1 MVVYTG
7 IQIKEVRIMVTNLD
21 IAIKAIERSIES
33 QEDILAKHIESG
45 KYISA
50 GTTQAYISGL
60 SVALE
65 IVKGCK

>member
-1 MVVYTG
+1 
-7 IQIKEVRIMVTNLD
+7 MVTNLD
-21 IAIKAIERSIES
+21 IAIKAIEHSIEA
-33 QEDILAKHIESG
+33 QEGILAKHIESG
-45 KYISA
+45 KYITA

>member
-1 MVVYTG
+1 M
-7 IQIKEVRIMVTNLD
+7 ITNLD
-21 IAIKAIERSIES
+21 TAIKAIEISIEA
-33 QEDILAKHIESG
+33 QEHKLKEYIEDG
-45 KYISA
+45 KYILA